1 MSGRSTS
8 LAVLTALALCTP
20 ALAQEVQVAPLA
32 APDFFST
39 GARETGLTAELWR
52 GASGQTART
61 VLPLLSA
68 KPLSPAA
75 QALTR
80 RVLATGGSGPEGAGQ
95 DAGVAGA
102 RISALIAQG
111 GVKDAAAILSRT
123 AGLEQNP
130 VLAQAGAEAAL
141 LSGDAEGA
149 CAISDRLVAGREE
162 IYWLRLRAYCQLKSG
177 NSGAAQL
184 TFDLA
189 QAQSRDPVYGRLMG
203 SKLAGAGDPGEPS
216 LRNGLDYALTRD
228 LGLAVTGPSA
238 PAVAAALAASPS
250 GSATWTIEGGP
261 GPVKAAM
268 AALAGGDLRTAQTL
282 RASLTSDTIPGA
294 TITDL
299 ALLDALLAAAS
310 GRADPQTLDR
320 LIERGATADAK
331 TRIRAQQ
338 GALILAALGGSMS
351 PQARGQFAGFTAGET
366 KAPAV
371 RAFALDAAGVE
382 KLQGETAL
390 LALWISADAGAAGP
404 AAGDRA
410 RIIRALRA
418 AGLEDDARAFA
429 VEGLLGLR

>member
-1 MSGRSTS
+1 MSGRSIS
-8 LAVLTALALCTP
+8 LAVLTAIALSPP
-20 ALAQEVQVAPLA
+20 ALAQEVQVVALA

-39 GARETGLTAELWR
+39 GARETGLTADLWR

-61 VLPLLSA
+61 VLPLLAA

-75 QALTR
+75 QALAR
-80 RVLATGGSGPEGAGQ
+80 RVLATGAAGPQDAGR

-130 VLAQAGAEAAL
+130 ILAQAGAEAAL

-162 IYWLRLRAYCQLKSG
+162 VYWLRLRAYCQLKSG

-189 QAQSRDPVYGRLMG
+189 QAQSRDRLYGRLMG
-203 SKLAGAGDPGEPS
+203 AKLAGAGDPGEPS

-228 LGLAVTGPSA
+228 LGLAVTGPAA

-261 GPVKAAM
+261 GPVQAAM
-268 AALAGGDLRTAQTL
+268 AALAGGDLGAAQTL

-299 ALLDALLAAAS
+299 ALLDAMLAAAS
-310 GRADPQTLDR
+310 GKADPQTLDR
-320 LIERGATADAK
+320 LIERGADADPK
-331 TRIRAQQ
+331 TRVRAQQ
-338 GALILAALGGSMS
+338 GALVLAALDGSMS
-351 PQARGQFAGFTAGET
+351 PQARGQFADFTAGET
-366 KAPAV
+366 KAPAA
-371 RAFALDAAGVE
+371 RALALDAAGAE

-390 LALWISADAGAAGP
+390 LALWISADAGPAGP

-429 VEGLLGLR
+429 VEGLLAVR